1 MRRLDIKTLLQFL
14 IGGREAILAVQHC
27 PQALWVGL
35 LFVLSAGFAREYDGA
50 DLLHEPWHL
59 VIPLAASLGTSL
71 VLFTVLNVVLMPLSE
86 QRSGF
91 LKRYRSFLT
100 AYWWTGPLAW
110 LYAIPFER
118 FMSPGGATNANL
130 WLLAIVAAWRVI
142 LITRV
147 ASVMF
152 GVKWFA
158 AFMPVMLFA
167 DTLALAALFVVPLP
181 IFQIMGGVRL
191 TESEQAIQGAA
202 FTIGFLGGISWLVW
216 FIGTSTVAYRKQ
228 QTDVTDLPTPTGIS
242 LGLKAL
248 VAVSLLG
255 WIFVLPWTQPEQI
268 NKRSAEKLLRAER
281 VKEAVAFMSDHDR
294 GDFPPHWDPPPRPG
308 YGELKPPVDEI
319 LDVVLAQESPQ
330 WVRTI
335 YIDKLGS
342 LVTSR
347 FSEYVEA
354 DNDRL
359 ERLITLL
366 ERLPNGREFA
376 AQHSEGLYS
385 AAHYSE
391 HERPPELIERM
402 IRLNPALERERH
414 PIEAPKPVVDIDD
427 TQTEATDDY
436 RTPRIDFER

>member
-1 MRRLDIKTLLQFL
+1 L
-14 IGGREAILAVQHC
+14 IGDREAILAVQHSQ
-27 PQALWVGL
+27 QALWVGL

-59 VIPLAASLGTSL
+59 FIPLAASLGTSL
-71 VLFTVLNVVLMPLSE
+71 VLFTVLNIVLTPLNE

-91 LKRYRSFLT
+91 LKRYRSFMT
-100 AYWWTGPLAW
+100 AYWCTGPLAW

-158 AFMPVMLFA
+158 AFIPVMLFA

-191 TESEQAIQGAA
+191 TESEHAIQGAA

-216 FIGTSTVAYRKQ
+216 FIGTSTIAYRKQ
-228 QTDVTDLPTPTGIS
+228 PTDVTELPTAAGTS
-242 LGLKAL
+242 VGLKTL

-255 WIFVLPWTQPEQI
+255 WIFVLPSTQPEQF
-268 NKRSAEKLLRAER
+268 NRRSAEKLLRSER

-308 YGELKPPVDEI
+308 YGEATPPLHGILNEI
-319 LDVVLAQESPQ
+319 LDQEGPE
-330 WVRTI
+330 WVMQI
-335 YIDKLGS
+335 YLDKLDS
-342 LVTSR
+342 LLVSR
-347 FSEYVEA
+347 FTEYVEA
-354 DNDRL
+354 DDEQL
-359 ERLITLL
+359 EALIALL
-366 ERLPNGREFA
+366 ERIPNGREFA
-376 AQHSEGLYS
+376 DQHLDGLYA
-385 AAHYSE
+385 AAHPNSR
-391 HERPPELIERM
+391 ERSPELIKRM
-402 IRLNPALERERH
+402 IRLNPALERVRN
-414 PIEAPKPVVDIDD
+414 PIEAPKPAADIDD
-427 TQTEATDDY
+427 TQIETTND
-436 RTPRIDFER
+436 